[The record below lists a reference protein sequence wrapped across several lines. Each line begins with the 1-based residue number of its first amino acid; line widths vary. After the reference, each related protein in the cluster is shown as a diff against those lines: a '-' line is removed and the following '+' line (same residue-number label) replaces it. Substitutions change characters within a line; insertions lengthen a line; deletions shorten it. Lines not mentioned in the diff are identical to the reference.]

1 MGLRFALPR
10 FPHQSNGDSAAGAQS
25 FCRGESC
32 GDSPAQSLAP
42 TSGSINLNCHHPLDH
57 LIYSDS
63 LPVLFPHQTELRG
76 QEATSIQL
84 RVQLPSLSY
93 SGLGPGKVGELR
105 RLGGKGHGWGTG
117 SHSLWMPGHSGF
129 SSSDTPA
136 TLALLGNQEAAREDV
151 SYASAPRAPQAAH
164 TMQILALFNTDV
176 GLHVIFTV
184 YCIYCELR
192 GLGPPLAASNWLGVR
207 G

>member
-1 MGLRFALPR
+1 MSRGLGFSLPQ
-10 FPHQSNGDSAAGAQS
+10 FPHPSNGDSEAGAQH

-32 GDSPAQSLAP
+32 EDSPAQSLAP

-93 SGLGPGKVGELR
+93 SGLGPGKVGALR
-105 RLGGKGHGWGTG
+105 RLAGERA
-117 SHSLWMPGHSGF
+117 WMGDWFPQPV
-129 SSSDTPA
+129 DTLA
-136 TLALLGNQEAAREDV
+136 ALALLGSQGAAREDV

-164 TMQILALFNTDV
+164 IMQILALFNTDV
-176 GLHVIFTV
+176 GLHVIFTI